1 MDVPDYEAL
10 HEQIMTVVQGMPVWL
25 KILRY
30 LNVAAFLAL
39 AVWIWRSSV
48 LGSVW
53 WNVLIFAGG
62 LAFTA
67 WVNIEIWIFA
77 GRLDIIG
84 LLPFLPLVY
93 VGGKTIQ
100 DRMTG

>member
-1 MDVPDYEAL
+1 MDSLDVEAL
-10 HEQIMTVVQGMPVWL
+10 REQVLAMVQGMPIWL

-39 AVWIWRSSV
+39 AVWIWRSSA
-48 LGSVW
+48 LGNAW
-53 WNVLIFAGG
+53 LNVLIFAGG

-67 WVNIEIWIFA
+67 WVNIEIWIFV

-93 VGGKTIQ
+93 IGGKTIQ
-100 DRMTG
+100 DRLTG